1 MQLYIFAAAYEYCG
15 KLGATTTVRWTRESK
30 TLAAH
35 HGSGQSAMDSM
46 DTRAEMLAAYE
57 MPPPTALCNL
67 GARRSTTPL
76 RLSRLS
82 AGHCANEAE
91 PAPASKGLFRSLP
104 DMRIPPY
111 RGGRDPDEFAT
122 VFANRTSW
130 LRLTQQDINPSTP
143 PESPRQHQR
152 RTPYDSPCAYSP
164 GGTMMA
170 SSVDVPTV
178 KALRVPETVRPTVS
192 ARSPRPSKLPGLRAS
207 PSSPQS
213 PPISST
219 RSAVAARPSKVR
231 LADLRKAS
239 PSTDREPASAKSQ
252 GGTSAGSS
260 ATIWLQNLPSP
271 EGGSSPQASQ
281 QAQPAGWAV
290 LRHAHEAQVLADA
303 QTNEEKWSALAKPWL
318 RKYDKAQ
325 RVPDYLDKLKEARAE
340 MKDLEDKTE
349 ARNKFLDA
357 KAHKM
362 LDELQFLVS
371 RQIQK
376 THAAHKSQN
385 DLRRLSEWISSQG
398 RSRITSPSLVD
409 RIAVTHKVMVRDLFH
424 EMDVSTLP
432 DLVAFVCSLANPKC
446 IAG

>member
-1 MQLYIFAAAYEYCG
+1 M
-15 KLGATTTVRWTRESK
+15 
-30 TLAAH
+30 
-35 HGSGQSAMDSM
+35 
-46 DTRAEMLAAYE
+46 
-57 MPPPTALCNL
+57 
-67 GARRSTTPL
+67 
-76 RLSRLS
+76 
-82 AGHCANEAE
+82 
-91 PAPASKGLFRSLP
+91 
-104 DMRIPPY
+104 
-111 RGGRDPDEFAT
+111 
-122 VFANRTSW
+122 
-130 LRLTQQDINPSTP
+130 
-143 PESPRQHQR
+143 
-152 RTPYDSPCAYSP
+152 
-164 GGTMMA
+164 
-170 SSVDVPTV
+170 
-178 KALRVPETVRPTVS
+178 
-192 ARSPRPSKLPGLRAS
+192 
-207 PSSPQS
+207 
-213 PPISST
+213 
-219 RSAVAARPSKVR
+219 
-231 LADLRKAS
+231 RKAS
-239 PSTDREPASAKSQ
+239 PSTGREPASAKSQ

-271 EGGSSPQASQ
+271 GDGSSPQASQ

-409 RIAVTHKVMVRDLFH
+409 RIAVTHKAMVRDLFH
-424 EMDVSTLP
+424 EMDVSTFLIWLRLQP
-432 DLVAFVCSLANPKC
+432 R
-446 IAG
+446 

>member
-1 MQLYIFAAAYEYCG
+1 MG
-15 KLGATTTVRWTRESK
+15 
-30 TLAAH
+30 
-35 HGSGQSAMDSM
+35 
-46 DTRAEMLAAYE
+46 TRAEVLAAYE

-91 PAPASKGLFRSLP
+91 PAPASKGLFRSVP

-122 VFANRTSW
+122 VFANRASW
-130 LRLTQQDINPSTP
+130 LSLSQLDINPSTP
-143 PESPRQHQR
+143 PESPRQQQQR

-170 SSVDVPTV
+170 SSVDVPRA
-178 KALRVPETVRPTVS
+178 KALRVPETVRPES
-192 ARSPRPSKLPGLRAS
+192 ALETGRSPRPSKL
-207 PSSPQS
+207 QS

-219 RSAVAARPSKVR
+219 RSAAARPHKVK

-239 PSTDREPASAKSQ
+239 PSADREPASAKSQ

-271 EGGSSPQASQ
+271 EEGSPPQAAQ
-281 QAQPAGWAV
+281 RAQPAGWAV
-290 LRHAHEAQVLADA
+290 LRQAHEAQVLADA
-303 QTNEEKWSALAKPWL
+303 QTNEQKWSALAKPWL

-325 RVPDYLDKLKEARAE
+325 PDYLDKLKEARAE

-371 RQIQK
+371 RQIRK

-385 DLRRLSEWISSQG
+385 DLKRLSEWISNQG

-409 RIAVTHKVMVRDLFH
+409 RIETTHKAMVRDLFH
-424 EMDVSTLP
+424 EMDVSVILF
-432 DLVAFVCSLANPKC
+432 DLVASAVSLIRKASPPRLTTPAAWKRMRS
-446 IAG
+446 